1 MPNIRAKVS
10 LSYVIMRRALL
21 IFPRYIRES
30 LPLSILDIPVSPEQP
45 VYQTNQLS
53 VRAITLRPDGQ
64 NQSKA
69 IRADANEESNFE
81 WKDTPRQLK
90 NLTTPQLRWWRRAIL
105 KGIFKDPNPAASAA
119 TVASKAPA
127 AEADM
132 ATESPA
138 AIQAEEELNAVG
150 TAEELA
156 AVPMTVDEP
165 TNLSAAS
172 DKSQLDA
179 VVDEKTPVVSEAA
192 KPDVPAQTPDV
203 PNRWR
208 GVQQL
213 SRSYIPQPIP
223 LEGSDSQTTS
233 QPDLLEDIRIAYI
246 LQAPMIRGKFD
257 SQKAK
262 QLGVPNGPIRGKLT
276 AGQAIEIDDPKN
288 PGQKKTIKPE
298 DVVGAPQDGG
308 VSDIST

>member
-1 MPNIRAKVS
+1 MSA
-10 LSYVIMRRALL
+10 
-21 IFPRYIRES
+21 EE
-30 LPLSILDIPVSPEQP
+30 PL
-45 VYQTNQLS
+45 YQTNQLS

-64 NQSKA
+64 NQTKA
-69 IRADANEESNFE
+69 IRADANEESKFE

-119 TVASKAPA
+119 TLAAVPSVTDTKVA
-127 AEADM
+127 AELPVP
-132 ATESPA
+132 TQS
-138 AIQAEEELNAVG
+138 EEELNALG

-156 AVPMTVDEP
+156 VVPMAVDAVDEP
-165 TNLSAAS
+165 TEPLTSAVPPPDS
-172 DKSQLDA
+172 IP
-179 VVDEKTPVVSEAA
+179 VVDEKTSVAPGTMTNDASTQASEA
-192 KPDVPAQTPDV
+192 

-223 LEGSDSQTTS
+223 LEGSDSQSNS
-233 QPDLLEDIRIAYI
+233 QPHLLEDIRIAYI

-262 QLGVPNGPIRGKLT
+262 RLGVPNGPIRGKLT
-276 AGQAIEIDDPKN
+276 AGQAIEIDDPEN

-308 VSDIST
+308 VSGISMWLRSRA